1 MDRAAKGDLA
11 DRLRALAASGVAVL
25 VATHD
30 AEFAAAFAQRVVLL
44 ADGRP
49 IADGPIADVL
59 TGGWYF
65 ATETAR
71 IVGALHPRGGG
82 RAHPPPPDDGGHA
95 VSWEL
100 ASFALLFCALAAG
113 FLWYERSHPSSK
125 VLALVATLA
134 ALAALGRVAFAPLP
148 NVKPTTDIVLLSG
161 YALGGAPGFAVG
173 AAGALA
179 SNFFFGQG
187 PWTPWQMAAWGLC
200 GVIGAAL
207 AAVAGRRLGRVPL
220 AIACGAAGF
229 LYGAILDFSTW
240 VTFSGSHTLG
250 QFVVYSGTSLPFNVA
265 HAVGNV
271 LFCLAFGPGVRARPA
286 ALPRALRGPVRAGR
300 CGQGGDDHRGRRARG
315 RDRVAAVPAPPA
327 RAADA
332 ATRRATAY
340 VLRAQN
346 RDGGFGAK
354 AGARLGGA
362 RDRVVGDG
370 PRRRR
375 PPPVARDRALPRGDR
390 RRACAT
396 PATSSARSSPS
407 SPRAA
412 RRGARAASTSSTT
425 LTRRRRSDGSFER
438 LVNRTAFA
446 ILALR
451 AAGRSTHDGT
461 VRRAASWLA
470 GQQNR
475 DGGWN
480 FAGRGAPSGID
491 DTAGALQALVGA
503 GRSRRGAVARAAGF
517 ITRNQNPDGGFPLQ
531 PGSGSNAQSTA
542 WGVQGLVAAG
552 RDPGRVRRGGSRTP
566 LGYLRTLVA
575 SNGSVRYSRTSA
587 QTPVW
592 VTAQALTGAGA
603 TAVPGACAAAVAGAP
618 PLQTA
623 IGAAVPIPS
632 RPQ

>member
-1 MDRAAKGDLA
+1 
-11 DRLRALAASGVAVL
+11 
-25 VATHD
+25 
-30 AEFAAAFAQRVVLL
+30 
-44 ADGRP
+44 
-49 IADGPIADVL
+49 
-59 TGGWYF
+59 
-65 ATETAR
+65 
-71 IVGALHPRGGG
+71 
-82 RAHPPPPDDGGHA
+82 
-95 VSWEL
+95 
-100 ASFALLFCALAAG
+100 
-113 FLWYERSHPSSK
+113 
-125 VLALVATLA
+125 
-134 ALAALGRVAFAPLP
+134 
-148 NVKPTTDIVLLSG
+148 
-161 YALGGAPGFAVG
+161 
-173 AAGALA
+173 
-179 SNFFFGQG
+179 
-187 PWTPWQMAAWGLC
+187 MAAWGLC

-271 LFCLAFGPGVRARPA
+271 LFCLAFGPAFVRALLRFRERFAVRFEPVAAAKAATTTA
-286 ALPRALRGPVRAGR
+286 ALVLVAAIAL
-300 CGQGGDDHRGRRARG
+300 
-315 RDRVAAVPAPPA
+315 AAVPAPPA

-354 AGARLGGA
+354 AGAPSAALETAWSAMGLAAVGRRPSPATGRFLAATAPRL
-362 RDRVVGDG
+362 RDTGDVERTILALVAAG
-370 PRRRR
+370 RSPRRAGG
-375 PPPVARDRALPRGDR
+375 VNLL
-390 RRACAT
+390 
-396 PATSSARSSPS
+396 
-407 SPRAA
+407 
-412 RRGARAASTSSTT
+412 TT
-425 LTRRRRSDGSFER
+425 LTRRRRPDGSFER

-491 DTAGALQALVGA
+491 DTAGALQALVAA

-531 PGSGSNAQSTA
+531 PGAGSNAQSTA
-542 WGVQGLVAAG
+542 WAVQGLVAAG
-552 RDPGRVRRGGSRTP
+552 RDQGRVRRGGSRTP

-592 VTAQALTGAGA
+592 VTAQALTALA
-603 TAVPGACAAAVAGAP
+603 RRPFPVRAP
-618 PLQTA
+618 
-623 IGAAVPIPS
+623 
-632 RPQ
+632 RR

>member
-1 MDRAAKGDLA
+1 M
-11 DRLRALAASGVAVL
+11 
-25 VATHD
+25 
-30 AEFAAAFAQRVVLL
+30 
-44 ADGRP
+44 
-49 IADGPIADVL
+49 
-59 TGGWYF
+59 
-65 ATETAR
+65 
-71 IVGALHPRGGG
+71 
-82 RAHPPPPDDGGHA
+82 
-95 VSWEL
+95 SWEL

-113 FLWYERSHPSSK
+113 FYWYERSHPSSK

-200 GVIGAAL
+200 GLIGAAL

-271 LFCLAFGPGVRARPA
+271 LFCLAFGPAFVRALLRFRERFAVRFEPA
-286 ALPRALRGPVRAGR
+286 AAAKAATTAALVLVA
-300 CGQGGDDHRGRRARG
+300 AI
-315 RDRVAAVPAPPA
+315 VLAAVPAPPA

-332 ATRRATAY
+332 ATRRATSY

-354 AGARLGGA
+354 AGQPSATLETAWSAMGLA
-362 RDRVVGDG
+362 AVG
-370 PRRRR
+370 RR
-375 PPPVARDRALPRGDR
+375 PS
-390 RRACAT
+390 
-396 PATSSARSSPS
+396 PATGRFLAATAPRVHDTGDVERTILALVAAGR
-407 SPRAA
+407 SPRSAGGVNLLA
-412 RRGARAASTSSTT
+412 T

-461 VRRAASWLA
+461 VRRATSWLA

-491 DTAGALQALVGA
+491 DTAGALQALVAA

-517 ITRNQNPDGGFPLQ
+517 ITRNQNPDGGFELTHGR
-531 PGSGSNAQSTA
+531 GSDAQSTA
-542 WGVQGLVAAG
+542 WAVQGLVAAG
-552 RDPGRVRRGGSRTP
+552 RDPARVRRGGSRTP

-592 VTAQALTGAGA
+592 VTAQALTGLARRPFP
-603 TAVPGACAAAVAGAP
+603 VRAP
-618 PLQTA
+618 
-623 IGAAVPIPS
+623 
-632 RPQ
+632 RR